1 MKLFNNKLDFRVVAE
16 KEREL
21 GRAQSEIRALRAT
34 EALKD
39 KALEEVIFLSDSSVR
54 PHISENN

>member
-1 MKLFNNKLDFRVVAE
+1 MITYDSDINKPIFFVITD

-21 GRAQSEIRALRAT
+21 GKAQCEIRALRAT

-39 KALEEVIFLSDSSVR
+39 KALEEV
-54 PHISENN
+54 P

>member
-16 KEREL
+16 KEREV

>member
-1 MKLFNNKLDFRVVAE
+1 M
-16 KEREL
+16 

-39 KALEEVIFLSDSSVR
+39 KALEEVKKKIDQHSST
-54 PHISENN
+54 PALISRKSLDWKM